1 MTMIMTKCSGLRD
14 CPLSSKNPGSAGQSI
29 KLSFPISIS
38 SNKFPALPNK
48 FLHFY
53 LLLCHLVSIESF
65 LPAKQDRFREF
76 FLRLRLRIMGCVQ
89 AKHDDSPTQTRGS
102 VQRLKEEYGYA
113 GGSKTG
119 DGSITGKQVDKVVV
133 FQTEGIKMSVVDLG
147 GGAELEKE
155 TSNGGSNRSISKK
168 TVKKN
173 KKKNNIGGDEL
184 VNGWPKWLVDNIAPE
199 VLAGMIPK
207 SADSYDKLAKIGHGT
222 YSNVYKAR
230 DRRTRRIV
238 ALKKVRFDTSEPE
251 SIKFM
256 AREIMIL
263 RKLDHPNVIK
273 LEGLATSR
281 MQYSLYLVFDFMQAD
296 LTKVISRSGQK
307 LNEAQVKC
315 YMQQLL
321 SGLHHCHEVGILHRD
336 IKSSNLLVD
345 KSGRLKI
352 ADFGLANF
360 FPPKP
365 KCHLTS
371 RVVTLWYRAPELLLG
386 STDYGVGIDLWSA
399 GCLLVEM
406 FIGRPFLP
414 GRTEVEQ
421 LHKIFK
427 LCGAP
432 SDDYWK
438 KMKLP
443 TSFRPP
449 QHYKP
454 THEEVFRNFPYSS
467 YGLLTQLLALDPA
480 CRGTAASALQSNFF
494 CASPLACELSALPVI
509 YTEENEAT
517 QTKDKKPRN
526 SRSKKL
532 SQTDH
537 KARRQELLREQARRA
552 NEPSNKETNFDQP
565 NMYSQDTGN
574 SASSSTSSTN
584 KQTKEENQMI
594 FQTYLSPILKSHQK
608 IFARSEAH
616 PKGLKNINLDILK
629 NMKNLTLLEASVTD
643 IMNPKEG
650 SALAQYFRSLSALDF
665 RNRDPEISDISF
677 GSERE

>member
-1 MTMIMTKCSGLRD
+1 MVITD
-14 CPLSSKNPGSAGQSI
+14 CPFSSKNPSSAGQSI
-29 KLSFPISIS
+29 KLS
-38 SNKFPALPNK
+38 
-48 FLHFY
+48 
-53 LLLCHLVSIESF
+53 LLIFHRIHYFTPKQFSFTFIHYLVSIESF
-65 LPAKQDRFREF
+65 LPAKQERFREF
-76 FLRLRLRIMGCVQ
+76 QLQKMGCIQ
-89 AKHDDSPTQTRGS
+89 AKHGDSPTQSRGS
-102 VQRLKEEYGYA
+102 VQRLKEKYGYA
-113 GGSKTG
+113 SGSRAE
-119 DGSITGKQVDKVVV
+119 DGSLVTTKQVDKVVV
-133 FQTEGIKMSVVDLG
+133 FQTEGAKINVVDLG
-147 GGAELEKE
+147 CGADLEKE
-155 TSNGGSNRSISKK
+155 TSIGGSIKSNSTK
-168 TVKKN
+168 TARKN
-173 KKKNNIGGDEL
+173 KKKHNIGGDEL
-184 VNGWPKWLVDNIAPE
+184 VNGWPKWLVDNIASE
-199 VLAGMIPK
+199 VLAGLIPK

-256 AREIMIL
+256 AREIMVL
-263 RKLDHPNVIK
+263 RKLNHPNVIK

-321 SGLHHCHEVGILHRD
+321 SGLHHCHEVGVLHRD

-345 KSGRLKI
+345 RSGRLKI

-360 FPPKP
+360 FPPKQKHP
-365 KCHLTS
+365 LTS

-399 GCLLVEM
+399 GCLLAEM
-406 FIGRPFLP
+406 FIGRPFMS

-454 THEEVFRNFPYSS
+454 THEEVFRNFPDSS
-467 YGLLTQLLALDPA
+467 YGLLTQLLALDPVN
-480 CRGTAASALQSNFF
+480 RGTAASALQSNFF
-494 CASPLACELSALPVI
+494 CTSPLACELSALPVI
-509 YTEENEAT
+509 CTEENEAT
-517 QTKDKKPRN
+517 QTNEKKYCTLLRN
-526 SRSKKL
+526 SRSKKS
-532 SQTDH
+532 SQTD
-537 KARRQELLREQARRA
+537 RRTRRLELLREQAKRA
-552 NEPSNKETNFDQP
+552 NEPSEEEKHSDQP
-565 NMYSQDTGN
+565 NMYNNQDTGN
-574 SASSSTSSTN
+574 SASSGTSSMN
-584 KQTKEENQMI
+584 KGVRGEENQMI
-594 FQTYLSPILKSHQK
+594 FQTYLSPILKSDQK
-608 IFARSEAH
+608 RFARSEAH
-616 PKGLKNINLDILK
+616 PNGLKNINLDIFK
-629 NMKNLTLLEASVTD
+629 NV
-643 IMNPKEG
+643 P
-650 SALAQYFRSLSALDF
+650 FC
-665 RNRDPEISDISF
+665 F
-677 GSERE
+677 GFSKS

>member
-1 MTMIMTKCSGLRD
+1 
-14 CPLSSKNPGSAGQSI
+14 
-29 KLSFPISIS
+29 
-38 SNKFPALPNK
+38 
-48 FLHFY
+48 
-53 LLLCHLVSIESF
+53 
-65 LPAKQDRFREF
+65 
-76 FLRLRLRIMGCVQ
+76 MGCVQ
-89 AKHDDSPTQTRGS
+89 AKANSPTPTPPRPRPRGS
-102 VQRLKEEYGYA
+102 IERLKKDNYYV
-113 GGSKTG
+113 GGSKLG
-119 DGSITGKQVDKVVV
+119 DGSVSGKQVGKILRL
-133 FQTEGIKMSVVDLG
+133 QPEGNKILGVVDFS
-147 GGAELEKE
+147 GGAELDKG
-155 TSNGGSNRSISKK
+155 TNNSGGSSRRDSARIA
-168 TVKKN
+168 
-173 KKKNNIGGDEL
+173 KKKKKIGGDEL
-184 VNGWPKWLVDNIAPE
+184 VNGWPKWLVDNISQE
-199 VLAGMIPK
+199 VLAGLVPR

-230 DRRTRRIV
+230 DKKTKRIV

-251 SIKFM
+251 SIRFM

-273 LEGLATSR
+273 LEGVATSR

-321 SGLHHCHEVGILHRD
+321 SGLQHCHERGILHRD
-336 IKSSNLLVD
+336 IKASNLLVD
-345 KSGRLKI
+345 KSGTLKI

-360 FPPKP
+360 FPPKDKRP
-365 KCHLTS
+365 LTS

-399 GCLLVEM
+399 GCLLAEM
-406 FIGRPFLP
+406 FIGRPFMP

-454 THEEVFRNFPYSS
+454 SFEETFKDFPDSS
-467 YGLLTQLLALDPA
+467 FGLLTQLLALDPA
-480 CRGTAASALQSNFF
+480 SRGSAASALQSNFF
-494 CASPLACELSALPVI
+494 STSPLACELSALPVM
-509 YTEENEAT
+509 YTEENEPT
-517 QTKDKKPRN
+517 QIKDKKKTK
-526 SRSKKL
+526 SSKSKKA

-537 KARRQELLREQARRA
+537 GARKQKELLHEQTKGGH
-552 NEPSNKETNFDQP
+552 EHSKEVKNSDQP
-565 NMYSQDTGN
+565 IIHSQEMGTT
-574 SASSSTSSTN
+574 STASSSNSSSS
-584 KQTKEENQMI
+584 KQTGHEDQII
-594 FQTYLSPILKSHQK
+594 FQASLSPILSSNQK
-608 IFARSEAH
+608 RYAKTEAH
-616 PKGLKNINLDILK
+616 PNALKNINLDMLK
-629 NMKNLTLLEASVTD
+629 NVKNFTLLQASVTD
-643 IMNPKEG
+643 IINHKEG

-665 RNRDPEISDISF
+665 RNRDPENVSEFF
-677 GSERE
+677 GSEKE